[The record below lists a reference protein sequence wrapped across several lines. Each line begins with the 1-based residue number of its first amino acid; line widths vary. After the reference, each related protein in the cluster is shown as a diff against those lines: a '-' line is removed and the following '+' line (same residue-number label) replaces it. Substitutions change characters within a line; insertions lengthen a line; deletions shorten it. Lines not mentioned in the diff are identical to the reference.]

1 MIKACTTDRKNFPVG
16 ALTKRP
22 SGWKRSL
29 HNDARLAKAI
39 VGYIEMNVRQIGTH
53 ITANVR
59 NKKVA
64 R

>member
-1 MIKACTTDRKNFPVG
+1 MIKACTTDRKHFPLD
-16 ALTKRP
+16 ALTKCQ

-29 HNDARLAKAI
+29 CNDARLAKAI
-39 VGYIEMNVRQIGTH
+39 VGYIEMNFKQVGTC
-53 ITANVR
+53 ITTNLR

>member
-22 SGWKRSL
+22 CGWKRSL
-29 HNDARLAKAI
+29 HNDARLARAI
-39 VGYIEMNVRQIGTH
+39 VGYIEMNFRQVGTR
-53 ITANVR
+53 ITTGVSH
-59 NKKVA
+59 KKVA